1 MGISC
6 TSATTATTT
15 TQYNNAIVGMTA
27 SQLGTECNCV
37 GGTTVTCP
45 STGNTATTPTCS
57 TRRQIVNGLAGVTCP
72 SATTLSQAQA
82 CFKAAACQ
90 GLINSANTCQYST
103 LTQACPNCEGSKKG
117 LLGLLGLL

>member
-27 SQLGTECNCV
+27 
-37 GGTTVTCP
+37 VTCP
-45 STGNTATTPTCS
+45 STGNTATTPSCSSCFTDSTCS